1 MLHDLPVLATYLVHR
16 AEAAF
21 SELVPRREVVSG
33 ESYGVHVKERDVQV
47 AALTGFV
54 LLALAPV
61 LELDRGKRDV
71 GVKRVEPLRALKP
84 PCIAEFR
91 FRRRIR
97 LAHGFICSKTVV
109 DFSLVSE
116 NGWLGLTFV
125 SEKLVPD
132 EESAEAEKENG
143 R

>member
-1 MLHDLPVLATYLVHR
+1 MLHDLFLATYLVHR

-33 ESYGVHVKERDVQV
+33 ESNGVHVKERDVQV
-47 AALTGFV
+47 AALTSFV
-54 LLALAPV
+54 LLAPV
-61 LELDRGKRDV
+61 LELDRSKKDA

-84 PCIAEFR
+84 PWIAEFR
-91 FRRRIR
+91 FRREIR